1 MKKLLILLII
11 SISFSVNAADSY
23 RLDMDWVQDNL
34 DNKDFMSDSNCSYSA
49 LLLTK
54 FGDEFFQTTG
64 LFIDDIKWNDVSSYI
79 QFATFAP
86 DNAKQKMY
94 DSLDITIYSDAIVV
108 KDLDLVFYTKSPS
121 IVTKVEHKKKDVTN
135 SFAFASGSSLGTLD
149 NDMYF
154 SFSWDMTIFDEDPHV
169 CWFKLNK
176 I

>member
-64 LFIDDIKWNDVSSYI
+64 LFIDDINENI
-79 QFATFAP
+79 QAARNLGI
-86 DNAKQKMY
+86 NA
-94 DSLDITIYSDAIVV
+94 IH
-108 KDLDLVFYTKSPS
+108 FKS
-121 IVTKVEHKKKDVTN
+121 IE
-135 SFAFASGSSLGTLD
+135 
-149 NDMYF
+149 
-154 SFSWDMTIFDEDPHV
+154 
-169 CWFKLNK
+169 KLK
-176 I
+176 IEMNNMGLNI